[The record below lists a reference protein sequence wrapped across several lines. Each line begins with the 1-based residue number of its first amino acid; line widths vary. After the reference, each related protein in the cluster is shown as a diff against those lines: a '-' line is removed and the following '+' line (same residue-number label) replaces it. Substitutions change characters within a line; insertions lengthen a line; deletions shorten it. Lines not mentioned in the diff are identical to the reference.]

1 MLSHL
6 GWLRGQDLNLRPPG
20 YELRIGGHFGSVG
33 DLLALFAGVGDA
45 VWSCVFHWLHTLQNQ
60 YGSAFG
66 SKPCSGD
73 LHTLPYNGVIEGGVG
88 VDFP

>member
-6 GWLRGQDLNLRPPG
+6 G
-20 YELRIGGHFGSVG
+20 FMV
-33 DLLALFAGVGDA
+33 AGAGFEPTT
-45 VWSCVFHWLHTLQNQ
+45 SGVFHWLHTLQNQ